1 VLLRP
6 FLANAAS
13 RVLRLDAGEGR
24 SVFAV
29 ERLAVVESLLPSCTV
44 HDGPPSCTRRIA
56 KTVMLT
62 ERSLLTDRTGLPE
75 SSSLTSR
82 CYCSGS

>member
-1 VLLRP
+1 MSVPLRP

-29 ERLAVVESLLPSCTV
+29 ERLAVVESLLPSFTV
-44 HDGPPSCTRRIA
+44 HDGPPSCTPKIA
-56 KTVMLT
+56 
-62 ERSLLTDRTGLPE
+62 RQ
-75 SSSLTSR
+75 
-82 CYCSGS
+82 C

>member
-1 VLLRP
+1 MSVLLRP

-44 HDGPPSCTRRIA
+44 HDGPPSCTPKIA
-56 KTVMLT
+56 RQCVNCVK
-62 ERSLLTDRTGLPE
+62 
-75 SSSLTSR
+75 
-82 CYCSGS
+82 